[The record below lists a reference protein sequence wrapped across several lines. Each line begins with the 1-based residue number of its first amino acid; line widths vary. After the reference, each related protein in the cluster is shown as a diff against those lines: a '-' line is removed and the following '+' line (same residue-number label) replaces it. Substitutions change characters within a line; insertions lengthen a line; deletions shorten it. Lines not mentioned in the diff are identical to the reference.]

1 MLTPAMPAPSQ
12 ARLAMALRFQIEP
25 ERMKSSDLD
34 NFCVPAAQ
42 AVVQAVFG
50 DLNRGQSIQE
60 ISAEKVATS
69 ADSYGV
75 AVEVRYI

>member
-1 MLTPAMPAPSQ
+1 MST
-12 ARLAMALRFQIEP
+12 
-25 ERMKSSDLD
+25 DLD

-42 AVVQAVFG
+42 AVVQAVLG